1 MAAKPQ
7 PVQNEPFEIVEEAID
22 QITGARSPQETQP
35 FGSAQG
41 HGQQGQPPSAKAA
54 EGQAKP
60 ALEEK
65 KKVAILTAHRREL
78 DEITQLQK
86 KRQEEMRARR
96 EPTKEQAQVQEQE
109 RQPQPLVE
117 PTSKPKSG
125 IFGGM
130 LGSLRKKQRS
140 VELPKTP
147 TN

>member
-22 QITGARSPQETQP
+22 QITGARLPQETQP
-35 FGSAQG
+35 SGQ
-41 HGQQGQPPSAKAA
+41 GQQPPFAKAS
-54 EGQAKP
+54 GGKQAQP
-60 ALEEK
+60 GLDEK
-65 KKVAILTAHRREL
+65 KKVVILTAHRREL

-86 KRQEEMRARR
+86 KRQEEMRARWSGKT
-96 EPTKEQAQVQEQE
+96 EIEKETGTGQEVQK
-109 RQPQPLVE
+109 PLVE
-117 PTSKPKSG
+117 PTPKPKSG

-130 LGSLRKKQRS
+130 LGNLRKKQRS

>member
-7 PVQNEPFEIVEEAID
+7 PVQNEPFEIVEDVID
-22 QITGARSPQETQP
+22 QITGSRSPQEAEPSGTQSGSQTQP
-35 FGSAQG
+35 IQSG
-41 HGQQGQPPSAKAA
+41 
-54 EGQAKP
+54 
-60 ALEEK
+60 LDEK

-86 KRQEEMRARR
+86 KRQEEMRARWSGKT
-96 EPTKEQAQVQEQE
+96 ETEKETETRQEVQK
-109 RQPQPLVE
+109 PLVE
-117 PTSKPKSG
+117 PTPKQKRG

-130 LGSLRKKQRS
+130 MGALRKKQRS